1 MAVAMQYGSNE
12 YTRSGGA
19 SGGGGISMTLLWTN
33 PAPTSNFS
41 AQTVSLDLSGYD
53 AVCIITKT
61 TATSDYRYW
70 QFGLV
75 GHSISMM
82 NKSST
87 SATLAG
93 RAAEV
98 TTSGI
103 TFSNGYNNAT
113 AGAANCVP
121 WYIYGITGIQ

>member
-12 YTRSGGA
+12 YKRSGGA

-41 AQTVSLDLSGYD
+41 AQTVSLDLSDYD

-61 TATSDYRYW
+61 TATSAYRYW

-75 GHSISMM
+75 GHSISML

-87 SATLAG
+87 SATLSG
-93 RAAEV
+93 RAAQV
-98 TTSGI
+98 DPDGI
-103 TFSNGYNNAT
+103 TFSNGYNGST

-121 WYIYGITGIQ
+121 WYIYGIKGLT